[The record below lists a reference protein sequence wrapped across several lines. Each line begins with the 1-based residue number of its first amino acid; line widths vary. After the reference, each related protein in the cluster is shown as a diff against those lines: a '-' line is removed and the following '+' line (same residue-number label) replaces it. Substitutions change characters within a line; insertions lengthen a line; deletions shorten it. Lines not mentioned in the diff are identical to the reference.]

1 MKHLTH
7 RERIQTYTGLISAAG
22 TLIVG
27 PMMFVYSRGYDYPA
41 IRLNPAFFLL
51 IGLVSGTLF
60 LITSFQYTEASRRLQ
75 IILLWI
81 SGCAVAIES
90 TPGNVSSFL
99 FLAAGL
105 GLSIEYDMA
114 KFRRLSVAG
123 VVGALYLAATAIS
136 LAMELPASALGL
148 VIPGHIVFGST
159 IGVLL
164 LLLWKSRV
172 EAFRGREESLSGLVN
187 DRTNELERALQ
198 ERGELIKEIHHRV
211 KNNMQLTSSL
221 LQLTMHHTDSP
232 QIREELGRIRGRVEI
247 MGLVH
252 HGIYKAGKLSR
263 VALEPYLSGVLQTID
278 VPGYSRPD
286 LRVDLPKHY
295 QIDLDVA
302 VPLGLVVHDVCAET
316 GRRARDAVS
325 RGVSPE
331 RPVIGVSFSDGV
343 LFMRFE
349 ELTHRDLQ
357 PDSDT
362 GTTTN
367 LEMQIICGLC
377 EQMGG
382 TLGIEAIATSHPSQV
397 RVLYTLRVDVR
408 GHSRLG

>member
-27 PMMFVYSRGYDYPA
+27 PIMFVYSRGYDYPA
-41 IRLNPAFFLL
+41 IRLNPVFFLL

-60 LITSFQYTEASRRLQ
+60 LMSSFRYTKASRRLQ

-90 TPGNVSSFL
+90 TPGNISSFL

-105 GLSIEYDMA
+105 GLSIEYEMA
-114 KFRRLSVAG
+114 EFRRLSVAG
-123 VVGALYLAATAIS
+123 LVGALYLAATAIS
-136 LAMELPASALGL
+136 LSMELPASALGL
-148 VIPGHIVFGST
+148 VIPGHIIFGST

-164 LLLWKSRV
+164 LLLWKSRI

-187 DRTNELERALQ
+187 DRTNELERALE
-198 ERGELIKEIHHRV
+198 ERGDLIKEIHHRV

-232 QIREELGRIRGRVEI
+232 EIREELGRIRGRVEI

-286 LRVDLPKHY
+286 LRVELPEHY

-302 VPLGLVVHDVCAET
+302 VPLGLVVHDICAET
-316 GRRARDAVS
+316 AHRARDAVS

-331 RPVIGVSFSDGV
+331 RPAIGVSLSDAV
-343 LFMRFE
+343 LLLRFE
-349 ELTHRDLQ
+349 EHTHRDLQ

-362 GTTTN
+362 QTTTN
-367 LEMQIICGLC
+367 LELQIISGLC

-382 TLGIEAIATSHPSQV
+382 TLRIETVATSNPSQV
-397 RVLYTLRVDVR
+397 IVRHSLQVDTT
-408 GHSRLG
+408 GHSHAG